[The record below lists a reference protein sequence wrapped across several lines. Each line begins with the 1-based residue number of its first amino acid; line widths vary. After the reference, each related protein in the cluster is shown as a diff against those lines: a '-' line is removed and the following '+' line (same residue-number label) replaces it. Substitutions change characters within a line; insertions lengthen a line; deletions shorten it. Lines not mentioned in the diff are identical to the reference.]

1 MDVNNL
7 KTIYQQVINDHNIN
21 PFNYYKMEDCTHYAK
36 GANPSRGDE
45 VEVYLKIED
54 DTIKECSFVGGGGAV
69 FSASCSIM
77 MTIIE
82 GATTA
87 EALEAFNK
95 FVNMM
100 SNIDIEPNEDTHGKM
115 VVFAGI
121 RKFPA
126 RVKCASL
133 PWFTMKAAIEGTKEI
148 VSTEFIM

>member
-1 MDVNNL
+1 MG
-7 KTIYQQVINDHNIN
+7 
-21 PFNYYKMEDCTHYAK
+21 DCTNYAK

-54 DTIKECSFVGGGGAV
+54 DTIKECSFIGGGGAV

-82 GATTA
+82 GKTTT
-87 EALEAFNK
+87 EALIAFEK
-95 FVNMM
+95 FINLLT
-100 SNIDIEPNEDTHGKM
+100 NPAIEPNEEIYGKM

-133 PWFTMKAAIEGTKEI
+133 PWFTMKAAIEGVKET

>member
-1 MDVNNL
+1 MDINN
-7 KTIYQQVINDHNIN
+7 KEAIYQQVINDHNIN
-21 PFNYYKMEDCTHYAK
+21 PFNYHKMAEFTHYAK

-54 DTIKECSFVGGGGAV
+54 DIIKECSFIGGGGAV

-82 GATTA
+82 GTKVT
-87 EALEAFNK
+87 EALSAYDK
-95 FVNMM
+95 FVNMLA
-100 SNIDIEPNEDTHGKM
+100 NQTIEPNEENYGKM
-115 VVFAGI
+115 VAFAGI

-133 PWFTMKAAIEGTKEI
+133 PWFTMKAAIEGTKET

>member
-1 MDVNNL
+1 MDNL
-7 KTIYQQVINDHNIN
+7 ETIYQQVINDHNIN
-21 PFNYYKMEDCTHYAK
+21 PFNYYKMAEPTHYAK

-82 GATTA
+82 GKTTA
-87 EALEAFNK
+87 EALIAFEK
-95 FVNMM
+95 FVNLLT
-100 SNIDIEPNEDTHGKM
+100 NPAIEPNEDIYGKM

-133 PWFTMKAAIEGTKEI
+133 PWFTMKAAIEGTKET